1 MTDVPTPAAENPAV
15 ATPGDTATA
24 RQGWSKHDTTWM
36 LGLHGT
42 AIGAGPLFLPINA
55 GVGGSWPRPTP

>member
-15 ATPGDTATA
+15 ATPRDTATA